1 MTPHGYL
8 INVLNKQKLQDSD
21 LTPLQNAREDIERK
35 LRQYIGWSPR
45 FYYGGSYGKR
55 TMIKASYDLDIAAY
69 FPMDDG
75 RPIRDIY
82 NLVHQALLNSGFL
95 VHPKTV
101 ALNIPYSNH
110 GFYIDVVPARARDL
124 ECRDATLYKNGHDSY
139 MKTSLKVHIESV
151 RPYREI
157 IKLMKLWKVRHGISC
172 KTFVIE
178 QLVRRAIGNQLIT
191 DYSDAMKRV
200 LEFIANNIK
209 IVRLVD
215 PANSNN
221 IIDLE
226 GSTRNILQA
235 KASISIQQRY
245 WEYIVW

>member
-1 MTPHGYL
+1 MTPHEYL
-8 INVLNKQKLQDSD
+8 VNVLDKQKLQDSQ
-21 LTPLQNAREDIERK
+21 LISMQQAREDIERK
-35 LRQYIGWSPR
+35 LKQYIGWSPR

-75 RPIRDIY
+75 RSIRDIY
-82 NLVHQALLNSGFL
+82 NLVHQALLNSGFF
-95 VHPKTV
+95 VYPKTV
-101 ALNIPYSNH
+101 ALNIPYSNY

-124 ECRDATLYKNGHDSY
+124 ECRDATLYKNGQDSY

-157 IKLMKLWKVRHGISC
+157 IKLMKLWKVQHGISC

-178 QLVRRAIGNQLIT
+178 QLVRRAIGNQLTT
-191 DYSDAMKRV
+191 DYSEAMGRV
-200 LEFIANNIK
+200 LEFIATNIK
-209 IVRLVD
+209 TVRLVD

-221 IIDLE
+221 IIDVE
-226 GSTRNILQA
+226 DTTRDVLQA
-235 KASISIQQRY
+235 KASTSIQQRY

>member
-8 INVLNKQKLQDSD
+8 VNVLDKQKLQNRD

-75 RPIRDIY
+75 RPIGDIY
-82 NLVHQALLNSGFL
+82 NFVHQALLNSGFY
-95 VHPKTV
+95 VYPKTV
-101 ALNIPYSNH
+101 ALNIPYRDYS
-110 GFYIDVVPARARDL
+110 FYIDVVPARARDA
-124 ECRDATLYKNGHDSY
+124 EYRYATLYKNGQDSY
-139 MKTSLKVHIESV
+139 MQTSLKIHIESV

-178 QLVRRAIGNQLIT
+178 QLVRRAIGNRLIT
-191 DYSDAMKRV
+191 DYSDAMERV
-200 LEFIANNIK
+200 LEFIATDIK
-209 IVRLVD
+209 TVRLVD

-221 IIDLE
+221 IIEVEDA
-226 GSTRNILQA
+226 TRNVLQA
-235 KASISIQQRY
+235 EASTSIQQSY
-245 WEYIVW
+245 WQDIVW